1 MPCVAGEKCNNK
13 VRLDVLLREEENEM
27 PMSMQYCYLTPKKMN
42 RCDCLGGAYAPYSI
56 LNLVAYVNEMYRHR
70 NTLTRKNSKR
80 AGSYKKHE
88 VYSIV
93 LGRTELI
100 IASISEFLLIL
111 VTLILTVY
119 YNYKNNY
126 YLESEAKYQE
136 RINKIQA
143 KDGNH
148 MILITAIQE
157 DRKRRINNC
166 KKISIKNKECK
177 YD

>member
-1 MPCVAGEKCNNK
+1 MEELILIITMWIVTICTYISYIPQIVKLIKTKKSED
-13 VRLDVLLREEENEM
+13 LSIISWLLWTV
-27 PMSMQYCYLTPKKMN
+27 SSL
-42 RCDCLGGAYAPYSI
+42 A
-56 LNLVAYVNEMYRHR
+56 NLI
-70 NTLTRKNSKR
+70 
-80 AGSYKKHE
+80 
-88 VYSIV
+88 YSIV

-111 VTLILTVY
+111 VTLILTVC

>member
-1 MPCVAGEKCNNK
+1 MEELILIITMWIVTICTYISYIPQIVKLIKTKKSED
-13 VRLDVLLREEENEM
+13 LSIISWLLWTV
-27 PMSMQYCYLTPKKMN
+27 SSL
-42 RCDCLGGAYAPYSI
+42 A
-56 LNLVAYVNEMYRHR
+56 NLI
-70 NTLTRKNSKR
+70 
-80 AGSYKKHE
+80 
-88 VYSIV
+88 YSIV

-143 KDGNH
+143 